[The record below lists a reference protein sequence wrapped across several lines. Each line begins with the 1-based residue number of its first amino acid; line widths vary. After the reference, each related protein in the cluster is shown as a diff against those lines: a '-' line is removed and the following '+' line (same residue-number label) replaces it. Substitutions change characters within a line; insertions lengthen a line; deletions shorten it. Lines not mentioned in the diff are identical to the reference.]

1 MPLRRRVAWCLLGA
15 PVLVVTLGAC
25 GDDDAGADL
34 PPEAAE
40 GRRVALR
47 NGCTACHG
55 ADGGGGTGPAWV
67 GAHGSTV
74 ELEDGSTVVVDDEY
88 LTTAIADPDAQVHAG
103 FSIAMPDNQL
113 SDEEIAE
120 VVAYIRAL
128 GTTGGTGG

>member
-1 MPLRRRVAWCLLGA
+1 MPLRRRLAWSLLGA
-15 PVLVVTLGAC
+15 PVLMAAVGAC
-25 GDDDAGADL
+25 GGDDGGADL

-55 ADGGGGTGPAWV
+55 ADGQGGTGPAWV
-67 GAHGSTV
+67 DAYGSTV
-74 ELEDGSTVVVDDEY
+74 ELEDGSTAVVDDQY

-113 SDEEIAE
+113 SDEEIAS

-128 GTTGGTGG
+128 GTPDGTGG